1 MRAQS
6 VRGIESARISLGVV
20 QPGENISVFKD
31 ALSTLE
37 TSLSYLYTNPSRSR
51 YWYDTRPT
59 LRKTVTDRASQ
70 IADADVV
77 HEIETRLRKCKK

>member
-1 MRAQS
+1 M
-6 VRGIESARISLGVV
+6 
-20 QPGENISVFKD
+20 FKD

-77 HEIETRLRKCKK
+77 REIETRLRKCKK